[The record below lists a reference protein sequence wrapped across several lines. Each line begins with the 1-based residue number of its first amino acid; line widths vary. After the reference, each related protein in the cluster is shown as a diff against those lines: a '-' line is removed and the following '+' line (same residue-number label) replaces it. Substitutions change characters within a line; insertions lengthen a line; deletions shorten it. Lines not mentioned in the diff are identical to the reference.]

1 MFIVESTEDPTYR
14 AVYMLLS
21 QLKVYA
27 TIMMDEVDAKI
38 VVAGISTTCSQKIH
52 NQLTHDS
59 HLCPIL
65 FLPPSPFS
73 RLHLTPTTISTPSP
87 SSLSFSSNNLTGKR
101 NSWKIVLCG
110 QSLIFK
116 SEPKLASNSMESEKE
131 FPELKRN
138 LYPDIEPDSSG
149 FLKVLDIHTIYWEQ
163 SGNPD
168 GHVSCNSSS

>member
-21 QLKVYA
+21 QLK
-27 TIMMDEVDAKI
+27 DEVDAKI

-65 FLPPSPFS
+65 LSPPPHSHHHLHSLTFLAFLLLQQPHWKEEF
-73 RLHLTPTTISTPSP
+73 LEN
-87 SSLSFSSNNLTGKR
+87 SFVWAKFDLE
-101 NSWKIVLCG
+101 
-110 QSLIFK
+110 
-116 SEPKLASNSMESEKE
+116 SESKLASDLMESEKE
-131 FPELKRN
+131 FPEFKRN
-138 LYPDIEPDSSG
+138 LYPDIKPYSYG

-163 SGNPD
+163 SGNPN